1 MNFDMAEFFE
11 ASSIFDDFGTLQN
24 NMDELKKLDMNTLS
38 AADHVQ
44 AIKFY
49 SFLKFRRFIQDSIK
63 DEVKSHLQELK
74 SEIHE
79 EIKYMFKIEKQS
91 FIHDLVTTTVNYDEK
106 QFINDKQQFWTKKVT
121 EKMDKFISKNS
132 DKLTFSQIMKM
143 PIEERMR
150 HLSPS

>member
-1 MNFDMAEFFE
+1 
-11 ASSIFDDFGTLQN
+11 
-24 NMDELKKLDMNTLS
+24 
-38 AADHVQ
+38 
-44 AIKFY
+44 
-49 SFLKFRRFIQDSIK
+49 
-63 DEVKSHLQELK
+63 
-74 SEIHE
+74 
-79 EIKYMFKIEKQS
+79 MFKIEKQS